1 MKTKEEIEQL
11 AFLKYP
17 IIRGYIANNMDSEY
31 DKNKDFR
38 DCFIKGYT
46 KCQQDMVE
54 KYTEQDMIKFA
65 FDTYY
70 QEDMAKKYTEEDIL
84 RFLNFYNEF
93 DFNKLGYRYRHPS
106 MDGSEKKYNQDIH
119 KKIIKHFIESLN
131 KQD

>member
-46 KCQQDMVE
+46 QC
-54 KYTEQDMIKFA
+54 
-65 FDTYY
+65 
-70 QEDMAKKYTEEDIL
+70 QEDMADKKYTEEDLMSAFNAGINNDYGNGPS
-84 RFLNFYNEF
+84 FDKWLN
-93 DFNKLGYRYRHPS
+93 
-106 MDGSEKKYNQDIH
+106 
-119 KKIIKHFIESLN
+119 SLN